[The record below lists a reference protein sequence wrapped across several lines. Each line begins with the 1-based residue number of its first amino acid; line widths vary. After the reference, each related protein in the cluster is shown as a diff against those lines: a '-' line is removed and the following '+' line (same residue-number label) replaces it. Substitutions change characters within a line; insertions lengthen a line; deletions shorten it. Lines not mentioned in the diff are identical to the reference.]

1 MAACGEAPLRS
12 SSRTRSLISTLE
24 SMATPM
30 ASAMAAM
37 PGSVSVAC
45 NIERMATSSI
55 RFTASAIDENRP
67 NSA

>member
-24 SMATPM
+24 SIATPI

-37 PGSVSVAC
+37 PGSVSVAW
-45 NIERMATSSI
+45 IIDSSATSSS
-55 RFTASAIDENRP
+55 RLTASAIDENRP